1 MKTQGSPAALGTENI
16 WSLLLKYSIPSV
28 IAMTASSLYNITAS
42 IFIGQGVG
50 ALAISGLAITFPLMN
65 LAAAFGTLVGLGAAN
80 LMSLRLGQKDY
91 DAANRILG
99 NVIVLNIIFGLGYT
113 VIVLPFLKPIL
124 YFFGASDNTIS
135 YAYDY
140 MLVITLGNAV
150 THMYFGLNA
159 LLRAMGNPKRSMY
172 NVIFS
177 VCINAALTPAL
188 IYGMDAGIR
197 GAAIATVTSQ
207 VVMMLWQF
215 RYFTNKKNF
224 IYIKRETLKLKR
236 RIVTASLSIGLA
248 PFLMNSA
255 MSAVVILIN
264 QGLMKYG
271 SDLAVGAYG
280 IVNRMAMLFLMIV
293 IGLNQ
298 GMQPIAGFNYGAN
311 QLDRVHLALKR
322 TIMLA
327 TCVVGTGFLLVQLFP
342 RSVASIFTTD
352 EELIAI
358 AVPGLRIVFASF
370 PIVGFQMVTSS
381 FFQSIGKAKKAI
393 FLALTRQTLFL
404 APCLLIFPL
413 FFGVKGVWYSMP
425 TADVLSSV
433 VSAYLL
439 ITEYRKQK
447 NKAVNLMAKT

>member
-311 QLDRVHLALKR
+311 QPDRVHLALKR

-433 VSAYLL
+433 VAAYLL

-447 NKAVNLMAKT
+447 NKAVNLMVKT